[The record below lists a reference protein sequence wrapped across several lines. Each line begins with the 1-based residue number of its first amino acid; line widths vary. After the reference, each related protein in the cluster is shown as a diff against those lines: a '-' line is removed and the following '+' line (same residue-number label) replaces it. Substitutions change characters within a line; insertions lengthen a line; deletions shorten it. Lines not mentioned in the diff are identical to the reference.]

1 MQSLCSHHRF
11 LLPKQISVYIVH
23 KTFLIH
29 SNALLTLPSP
39 FRRQKSTIYIKHI
52 LYSPITITFAYG
64 LKNRTHDQTKC
75 PIYVTRV
82 TSKSAAQAISR
93 ARLQGVNVFGETLA
107 SSIGCALADVK
118 PENALYYVTS
128 PPIRR
133 DSETPRSLLKSL
145 AL

>member
-1 MQSLCSHHRF
+1 MKHATFPANHD
-11 LLPKQISVYIVH
+11 LLNTKKKPQ
-23 KTFLIH
+23 T
-29 SNALLTLPSP
+29 
-39 FRRQKSTIYIKHI
+39 
-52 LYSPITITFAYG
+52 
-64 LKNRTHDQTKC
+64 QTKC

-118 PENALYYVTS
+118 PDKAVYYVTS

-133 DSETPRSLLKSL
+133 DAETPRALLKSL